1 MSVDIGI
8 ENSLISSIKDT
19 LDDRSGHGLDHVLR
33 VRTLAL
39 LFADSEGADP
49 DIVELASLLH
59 DVDDYKLVG
68 TNKSQELNN
77 AKRFLENAGIGSKAY
92 ETILQIIRTIGFSK
106 RLEGVRPSTIEGMV
120 VSDADMCDAIGAEG
134 ILRVHKYGISRQI
147 PFFNKLLVPEVNNL
161 SADGYRNNPSKH
173 SVQHFFDKLLRV
185 PSMMLTETGRAEA
198 KRRQAIMIDFLKE
211 LFREE
216 SSKDWSEFLAPYLK
230 NDPKVLPNVAL

>member
-1 MSVDIGI
+1 MSVYIGI
-8 ENSLISSIKDT
+8 ENSLISSIKGT

-77 AKRFLENAGIGSKAY
+77 AKRFLENAGIGSKAC

-147 PFFNKLLVPEVNNL
+147 P
-161 SADGYRNNPSKH
+161 SAKI
-173 SVQHFFDKLLRV
+173 
-185 PSMMLTETGRAEA
+185 GRASC
-198 KRRQAIMIDFLKE
+198 
-211 LFREE
+211 RER
-216 SSKDWSEFLAPYLK
+216 
-230 NDPKVLPNVAL
+230 V

>member
-8 ENSLISSIKDT
+8 ENSLISSIKGT

-77 AKRFLENAGIGSKAY
+77 AKRFLENAGIGSKAC

-120 VSDADMCDAIGAEG
+120 VSDAIGAEG

-147 PFFNKLLVPEVNNL
+147 PFFNKLLVPEANNL

-198 KRRQAIMIDFLKE
+198 KRRQTIMIDFLKE

-216 SSKDWSEFLAPYLK
+216 SSKDWSEFLASYLK
-230 NDPKVLPNVAL
+230 NDPKVLPNVTL